1 MIIEE
6 GVTSIGNDAFH
17 YCTSLTSMVLPD
29 NMTTLGD
36 YAFAFCSSLET
47 VNIGKNLA
55 GTIDVYT
62 FDHCISLTSIHVA
75 DGNERYAS
83 VDGLLYNKDLTTLI

>member
-1 MIIEE
+1 VIIEE

-55 GTIDVYT
+55 RSMCTPSIT
-62 FDHCISLTSIHVA
+62 ASL
-75 DGNERYAS
+75 
-83 VDGLLYNKDLTTLI
+83 